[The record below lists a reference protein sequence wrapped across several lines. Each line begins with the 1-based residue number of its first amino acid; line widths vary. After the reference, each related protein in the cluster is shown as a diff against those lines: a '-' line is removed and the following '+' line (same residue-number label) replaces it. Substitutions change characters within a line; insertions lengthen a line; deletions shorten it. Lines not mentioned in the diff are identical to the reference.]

1 MSADEHAMGRPASG
15 EPAAED
21 PVLVAG
27 GAASNDAGEAG
38 VDLPPSPRRMSRR
51 VCIIVLVL
59 VALGVIVLDRLTKAW
74 AVGTM
79 LPRLQSGEGPIELIG
94 PWLQLTYTENTG
106 AAFSIGTGYTWIF
119 SIFAVIVAIVIIRT
133 SRNLGSVGW
142 SVALGGLLGGLLGNL
157 IDRLTRPPGP
167 GMGSVVDFIAFPNFP
182 VFNVADMCI
191 VGSAILM
198 VLLSLRGIDYRGS
211 STAS

>member
-1 MSADEHAMGRPASG
+1 MC
-15 EPAAED
+15 
-21 PVLVAG
+21 L
-27 GAASNDAGEAG
+27 
-38 VDLPPSPRRMSRR
+38 
-51 VCIIVLVL
+51 LVL
-59 VALGVIVLDRLTKAW
+59 IAVALAVIALDRLTKAW
-74 AVGTM
+74 AVSTM
-79 LPRLQSGEGPIELIG
+79 LPRMQSGEGPIDLIG
-94 PWLQLTYTENTG
+94 PWLRLTYTENTG

-119 SIFAVIVAIVIIRT
+119 SIFAVVVAIVIIRT
-133 SRNLGSVGW
+133 SRNLGSIGW

-198 VLLSLRGIDYRGS
+198 VLLSLRGIDYRGPAAS
-211 STAS
+211 S